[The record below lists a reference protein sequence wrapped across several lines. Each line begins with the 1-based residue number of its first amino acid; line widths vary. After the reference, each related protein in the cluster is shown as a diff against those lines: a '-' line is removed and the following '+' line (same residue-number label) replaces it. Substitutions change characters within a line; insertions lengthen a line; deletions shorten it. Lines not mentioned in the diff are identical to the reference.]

1 MRLNIRVASDVRRIR
16 VVRTPGRGGTRSSTI
31 YRGRPRNLKDLRV
44 RNYRRYRYTVVATDR
59 VGHRSRK
66 GSASAVPKPELL
78 APPNGAVLTS
88 PPLLRWSKVRGADY
102 YNVQLLRDGRKV
114 LSGWPTR
121 ARLQLKR
128 RWRFE
133 GRVRRMRPGTYEWNV
148 WPGYGPR
155 RRANYGSRIGK
166 GRTFVIPG
174 APPAP

>member
-1 MRLNIRVASDVRRIR
+1 M
-16 VVRTPGRGGTRSSTI
+16 
-31 YRGRPRNLKDLRV
+31 
-44 RNYRRYRYTVVATDR
+44 RNYTRYRYTVVATDR